1 MTDPTVGRI
10 VYYRPSLLSED
21 DDPYPAI
28 VETVRSPRLV
38 DLTVF
43 RGGAYAHA
51 NVQFVREEDPKPG
64 VGVGFAH
71 WMAYQVGQAQRT
83 TSAENAL
90 LNRLAHLDVYLA
102 GMDDRFKALEDTV
115 RELRLR
121 AGVPVPLQGGN
132 IAE

>member
-10 VYYRPSLLSED
+10 VHYRPSSLSED
-21 DDPYPAI
+21 EEPWAAI
-28 VETVRSPRLV
+28 VEAVHSPRLV
-38 DLTVF
+38 DLTLF
-43 RGGAYAHA
+43 RGGAYHQPNA
-51 NVQFVREEDPKPG
+51 QFVREDDPKPRA
-64 VGVGFAH
+64 GVGFAH

-90 LNRLAHLDVYLA
+90 INRLAHLDVYLA
-102 GMDDRFKALEDTV
+102 GMDDRFKALEDIV
-115 RELRLR
+115 RALRLR